1 MMSVSS
7 TCRNTPSSSP
17 KSPPNRL
24 LLVHLQSFY
33 LYPPSPNVELA
44 DIKEFKE
51 QLKLQGVFINREP
64 EHKGEF
70 WNLLCFDKD
79 LDRLIGDLDSWPID
93 RSGWR
98 LEGGMEKP
106 AKLYSSEGLDCT
118 GRPSFFFWLHRSTIM
133 WGGKIRSYV
142 STSGE
147 QENGRKGQGEGQQ
160 AASHTYRFFKQTSLH
175 RTNNFWIRK
184 LHEWSDCSL
193 FSQQCNLSWAG
204 CCCWLLALQ
213 TFRFRRSSILPSIV
227 VLHER

>member
-79 LDRLIGDLDSWPID
+79 LDRLIGVAGDWREEW
-93 RSGWR
+93 RS
-98 LEGGMEKP
+98 
-106 AKLYSSEGLDCT
+106 
-118 GRPSFFFWLHRSTIM
+118 RPNSIPPRAWIAQVNQHFFLLHRSTII

-147 QENGRKGQGEGQQ
+147 QKNRRKGQVEK
-160 AASHTYRFFKQTSLH
+160 STEESPIIWFLSRDEFDSSRFF
-175 RTNNFWIRK
+175 R
-184 LHEWSDCSL
+184 
-193 FSQQCNLSWAG
+193 
-204 CCCWLLALQ
+204 
-213 TFRFRRSSILPSIV
+213 
-227 VLHER
+227 

>member
-70 WNLLCFDKD
+70 WNLLCFDKI
-79 LDRLIGDLDSWPID
+79 LDRLIGVAGDWREEW
-93 RSGWR
+93 RSRPNSIPPRAWIAQVDHHFFFG
-98 LEGGMEKP
+98 
-106 AKLYSSEGLDCT
+106 CI
-118 GRPSFFFWLHRSTIM
+118 GRPSFFVFFWLHRSTIIFVVCFFLAAQVDHNVR
-133 WGGKIRSYV
+133 WENKIICFHFRG
-142 STSGE
+142 TEKWKKRRRRGTT
-147 QENGRKGQGEGQQ
+147 GCF
-160 AASHTYRFFKQTSLH
+160 SHL
-175 RTNNFWIRK
+175 
-184 LHEWSDCSL
+184 
-193 FSQQCNLSWAG
+193 
-204 CCCWLLALQ
+204 
-213 TFRFRRSSILPSIV
+213 
-227 VLHER
+227 